1 MTEVDFHIILNTIIG
16 MAFTEV
22 IIKPVVVRLTKK
34 ALKWADKYIH
44 LIPDFLHHAPSSS
57 HCPKDI

>member
-1 MTEVDFHIILNTIIG
+1 MSDLRTIIDTLIALAV
-16 MAFTEV
+16 MEAV
-22 IIKPVVVRLTKK
+22 VKPIVVRVTKK

-44 LIPDFLHHAPSSS
+44 FIPDFLHHGPPSN